1 MKLKQKDYN
10 RKKKIYKSGLNSSV
24 NTIKEKRTCALFFVV
39 VAIVSHASICWA
51 RNRFF
56 LVQKCMQNSFICEG
70 K

>member
-39 VAIVSHASICWA
+39 VAIVSHASIC
-51 RNRFF
+51 
-56 LVQKCMQNSFICEG
+56 
-70 K
+70 